1 MKNFLN
7 ISDFTSKDLRK
18 ILDDAKIR
26 KNKRSGLNKSSID
39 EDEPMKG
46 KTLIMIFEKPSTRT
60 RISFDLAVKQLGG
73 SSITLNPDG
82 IHYGKGDETL
92 KDTAKVLSQYG
103 DLIMIRTKSHSNLVE
118 FAHHSEIPLINGL
131 SELSHPCQVMSD
143 IFTIEEKKGSI
154 ENKKIAWIGDGNNN
168 MAYSLIEAA
177 TILNF
182 ELKFGC
188 PNKYSPNK
196 KILNWAKKNK
206 AKIEIFKDPK
216 KAVHFADCVMTDKWV
231 SMNDKVNKKLKKKD
245 LKNYQVNKK
254 LMSFAKEDSIFMH
267 CLPVGR
273 GEEVTDDVIDG
284 KQSVVWAQ
292 AENRIHA
299 QKSVIIWCLG

>member
-1 MKNFLN
+1 MKNFIN
-7 ISDFTSKDLRK
+7 ISDCSPKELRNIIEESKKRK
-18 ILDDAKIR
+18 QDR
-26 KNKRSGLNKSSID
+26 TGLNKSAPD
-39 EDEPMKG
+39 KDKPFDG
-46 KTLIMIFEKPSTRT
+46 KSMAMIFEKPSTRT
-60 RISFDLAVKQLGG
+60 RMSFDIAVKQLGG
-73 SSITLNPDG
+73 SSIILNPDG

-92 KDTAKVLSQYG
+92 KDTAKVLTEYVDIVMLRTSKHKN
-103 DLIMIRTKSHSNLVE
+103 LIE
-118 FAHHSEIPLINGL
+118 FGKHLGIPIINGL
-131 SELSHPCQVMSD
+131 SDESHPCQIMSD
-143 IFTIEEKKGSI
+143 ILTYEESKGSI
-154 ENKKIAWIGDGNNN
+154 EDKTVSWIGDGNNN
-168 MAYSLIEAA
+168 MSNSLIEAA
-177 TILNF
+177 AKFNF
-182 ELKFGC
+182 KLKIGC
-188 PNKYSPNK
+188 PRKYSPSK

-299 QKSVIIWCLG
+299 QKSIITWCLG